1 VGVALSGEGCAE
13 QNHRPHPNLPRLGGG
28 DPHRAKGHSV
38 TISLANASNDAR
50 RDWAAWAH
58 GMAGML
64 IFSASLPA
72 TRMAVAA
79 LDPWF
84 VTSGRALIAGLLAT
98 GALLI
103 LRAPLPAP
111 HDWRDLVLTA
121 LGVVVGFP
129 LFSALALR
137 FVPSTHVIP
146 FVGLLPLA
154 TAGFAV
160 LIGQDRPRPLFW
172 LFAVFGSAL
181 VAGHAWL
188 SGGLEFEAADLLMLA
203 AIVTCGMGYAYGSR
217 LTKRLGSLAVI
228 SWALV
233 LSLPVSALA
242 TIVLWPADIAAVPA
256 SAWTGFA
263 YVSVF
268 SMFVGFLFWYRGLAL
283 GGAAR
288 VGQLQLLQSFA
299 GLGLAALLLGERV
312 GWSTWAVAAGVALS
326 VVAARR
332 AA

>member
-1 VGVALSGEGCAE
+1 MA
-13 QNHRPHPNLPRLGGG
+13 
-28 DPHRAKGHSV
+28 V
-38 TISLANASNDAR
+38 TIASDTRSND
-50 RDWAAWAH
+50 WTAWAH

-72 TRMAVAA
+72 TRVAVEA

-84 VTSGRALIAGLLAT
+84 VTAGRALIAGLLAVV
-98 GALLI
+98 ALLI
-103 LRAPLPAP
+103 LRAPWPSRR
-111 HDWRDLVLTA
+111 DWRDLGWTA

-129 LFSALALR
+129 LFSALALT
-137 FVPSTHVIP
+137 FVPTSHAIP

-172 LFAVFGSAL
+172 LFAVLGSAL

-188 SGGLEFEAADLLMLA
+188 SGGLTFEAADLLMLA
-203 AIVTCGMGYAYGSR
+203 AIVTCGMGYAVGGK
-217 LTKRLGSLAVI
+217 LTRRLGSLAVI

-233 LSLPVSALA
+233 LSLPVSAIATLA
-242 TIVLWPADIAAVPA
+242 LWPANLAAAPA
-256 SAWTGFA
+256 SAWAGFA

-288 VGQLQLLQSFA
+288 VGQLQLFQTFA
-299 GLGLAALLLGERV
+299 GLGLAALLLGEAV
-312 GWSTWAVAAGVALS
+312 AWSTWAVAGGVALS
-326 VVAARR
+326 VFAARR
-332 AA
+332 TA

>member
-1 VGVALSGEGCAE
+1 MDL
-13 QNHRPHPNLPRLGGG
+13 
-28 DPHRAKGHSV
+28 
-38 TISLANASNDAR
+38 TITLADTNRSSN
-50 RDWAAWAH
+50 WTAWAH

-72 TRMAVAA
+72 TRLAVEA

-84 VTSGRALIAGLLAT
+84 VTAGRALIAGLLAT
-98 GALLI
+98 AALLV
-103 LRAPLPAP
+103 LRAPLPSRG
-111 HDWRDLVLTA
+111 DWRNLVWTA

-137 FVPSTHVIP
+137 YVPSSHALP
-146 FVGLLPLA
+146 FIGLLPLA
-154 TAGFAV
+154 TAGFAA

-172 LFAVFGSAL
+172 LFAVLGSAM

-188 SGGLEFEAADLLMLA
+188 SGGLTFEAADLLMLA
-203 AIVTCGMGYAYGSR
+203 AIVTCGMGYAVGGK
-217 LTKRLGSLAVI
+217 LTRRLGSLAVI

-233 LSLPVSALA
+233 LSLPVSAGA
-242 TIVLWPADIAAVPA
+242 TIALWPTDLAHVPA
-256 SAWTGFA
+256 SAWAGFA

-299 GLGLAALLLGERV
+299 GLGLAALLLGEPV
-312 GWSTWAVAAGVALS
+312 GWSTWAVAAGVAVS
-326 VVAARR
+326 VVGARR

>member
-1 VGVALSGEGCAE
+1 M
-13 QNHRPHPNLPRLGGG
+13 
-28 DPHRAKGHSV
+28 
-38 TISLANASNDAR
+38 TISIAHNEAPG
-50 RDWAAWAH
+50 DWAAWAY

-72 TRMAVAA
+72 TRVAVEA

-84 VTSGRALIAGLLAT
+84 LTAGRALIAGMLAA
-98 GALLI
+98 GALLA
-103 LRAPLPAP
+103 LRAPLPSRG
-111 HDWRDLVLTA
+111 DWGGLIWTA

-137 FVPSTHVIP
+137 FVPSSHAIP
-146 FVGLLPLA
+146 FIGLLPLA
-154 TAGFAV
+154 TAGFAA

-172 LFAVFGSAL
+172 LFAVLGSTL

-203 AIVTCGMGYAYGSR
+203 AIVTCGMGYAVGSK
-217 LTKRLGSLAVI
+217 LTRRLGSLAVI

-233 LSLPVSALA
+233 LSLPVSAVA
-242 TIVLWPADIAAVPA
+242 TIALWPADLAAAPA
-256 SAWTGFA
+256 SAWVGFA

-268 SMFVGFLFWYRGLAL
+268 SMFVGFLFWYRGLAA

-299 GLGLAALLLGERV
+299 GLGLAALLLGEPV
-312 GWSTWAVAAGVALS
+312 GWSTWAVAAGVS
-326 VVAARR
+326 VSVFAAWRS
-332 AA
+332 A

>member
-1 VGVALSGEGCAE
+1 L
-13 QNHRPHPNLPRLGGG
+13 
-28 DPHRAKGHSV
+28 DV
-38 TISLANASNDAR
+38 TISIASENR
-50 RDWAAWAH
+50 SGDWTAWVH
-58 GMAGML
+58 GMMGML

-72 TRMAVAA
+72 TRVAVEV

-84 VTSGRALIAGLLAT
+84 VTAGRALVAGMLAT
-98 GALLI
+98 GALLV
-103 LRAPLPAP
+103 LRAPLPTRRE
-111 HDWRDLVLTA
+111 WRDLVWTA

-137 FVPSTHVIP
+137 FVPSSHAVP

-154 TAGFAV
+154 TAGFAA

-172 LFAVFGSAL
+172 LFAVLGSVL

-188 SGGLEFEAADLLMLA
+188 SGGLEFEAADLLMLV
-203 AIVTCGMGYAYGSR
+203 AIVTCGMGYAVGSK
-217 LTKRLGSLAVI
+217 LTRRLGSVAVI

-233 LSLPVSALA
+233 LSLPVSGIA
-242 TIVLWPADIAAVPA
+242 TIALWPADLTAVPG
-256 SAWTGFA
+256 SAWAGFA

-288 VGQLQLLQSFA
+288 VGQLQLLQTFA
-299 GLGLAALLLGERV
+299 GLGLAYLLLGEPV
-312 GWSTWAVAAGVALS
+312 TWSTWVVAAGVALS
-326 VVAARR
+326 VFAARR

>member
-1 VGVALSGEGCAE
+1 M
-13 QNHRPHPNLPRLGGG
+13 
-28 DPHRAKGHSV
+28 
-38 TISLANASNDAR
+38 TISIASENR
-50 RDWAAWAH
+50 SSDWAAWAH

-64 IFSASLPA
+64 IFSGSLPA
-72 TRMAVAA
+72 TRVAVAA

-84 VTSGRALIAGLLAT
+84 ATAGRALVAGLLAA

-103 LRAPLPAP
+103 LRAPLPSRK
-111 HDWRDLVLTA
+111 DWRDLLWTA

-129 LFSALALR
+129 LFSALALT
-137 FVPSTHVIP
+137 FVPSSHAIP

-154 TAGFAV
+154 TAGFAA

-172 LFAVFGSAL
+172 LFAILGSAL

-188 SGGLEFEAADLLMLA
+188 SGGLTFEAADLLMLA
-203 AIVTCGMGYAYGSR
+203 AIVTCGMGYAVGGK
-217 LTKRLGSLAVI
+217 LTRRLGSVAVI

-233 LSLPVSALA
+233 LSLPVSTAA
-242 TIVLWPADIAAVPA
+242 TIALWPATLSATPA
-256 SAWTGFA
+256 SAWAGFA

-288 VGQLQLLQSFA
+288 VGQLQLFQPFA
-299 GLGLAALLLGERV
+299 GLGLAALLLGEAV
-312 GWSTWAVAAGVALS
+312 AWSTWAIAGGVALS
-326 VVAARR
+326 VFAARR
-332 AA
+332 TA

>member
-1 VGVALSGEGCAE
+1 M
-13 QNHRPHPNLPRLGGG
+13 
-28 DPHRAKGHSV
+28 
-38 TISLANASNDAR
+38 TISLTANETRS
-50 RDWAAWAH
+50 DWTAWAH

-72 TRMAVAA
+72 TRVAVAA

-84 VTSGRALIAGLLAT
+84 VTSGRALIAGLLAA
-98 GALLI
+98 GVLLV
-103 LRAPLPAP
+103 LRGKLPARG
-111 HDWRDLVLTA
+111 DWLALVWTA

-137 FVPSTHVIP
+137 YVPSSHAIP

-154 TAGFAV
+154 TAGFAA

-172 LFAVFGSAL
+172 LFAVLGSVL
-181 VAGHAWL
+181 VAGHAWIA
-188 SGGLEFEAADLLMLA
+188 GGLEFEAADLLMLV
-203 AIVTCGMGYAYGSR
+203 AIVTCGVGYAVGSK
-217 LTKRLGSLAVI
+217 LTRRLGSLAVI

-233 LSLPVSALA
+233 ISLPVSATA
-242 TIVLWPADIAAVPA
+242 TIALWPSNLAAVPP
-256 SAWTGFA
+256 SAWIGFA

-288 VGQLQLLQSFA
+288 VGQLQLLQTFA
-299 GLGLAALLLGERV
+299 GLALAAILLGEPV
-312 GWSTWAVAAGVALS
+312 GWSTWAVAGGVALS